1 MVHGMMLGFEKAK
14 NTEAARVFYA
24 FLKSR
29 NIPRV
34 WNRVTEHGKNNRY
47 FLVKD
52 FRSACSKPAYITE
65 QNFHKKPSCVFI
77 ECFMLSFKPLPMQI
91 TLK

>member
-1 MVHGMMLGFEKAK
+1 MVHGMMLGFQKAK

-52 FRSACSKPAYITE
+52 FRSACSKPYI
-65 QNFHKKPSCVFI
+65 NNGKKFSQKAFV
-77 ECFMLSFKPLPMQI
+77 CFY
-91 TLK
+91 